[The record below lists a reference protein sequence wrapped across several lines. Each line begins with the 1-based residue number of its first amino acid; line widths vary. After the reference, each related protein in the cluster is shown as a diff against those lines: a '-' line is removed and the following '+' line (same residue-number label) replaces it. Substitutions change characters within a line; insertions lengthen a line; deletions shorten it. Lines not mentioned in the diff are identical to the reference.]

1 MKHLTISLV
10 ALLCFVTPVI
20 AQTESE
26 IKRKMEDAKIAIQ
39 QWDKE
44 HLLDSLDQ
52 EQLPR
57 IVTGGLM
64 MSANMSNFIIL
75 NAGRKASSY
84 MRIGGELGAFID
96 FTVTKHFAIQGRL
109 IFTAEQNRFAI
120 DDTRKLMWSFGMD
133 IPVFFLGR
141 FGNMEKGYLQFGG
154 GPYTHFTFA
163 SNVPD
168 KYSNDLAT
176 VVVEN
181 TDAVLHDNHSGLC
194 ATIGYEF
201 PIGIQINANYLVS
214 LSDILSYRKQT
225 VNTSPTGS
233 MYPQRLSLG
242 IAYRWK

>member
-1 MKHLTISLV
+1 MKHFAISLL
-10 ALLCFVTPVI
+10 ALLCLAAGVC
-20 AQTESE
+20 AQTDSDF
-26 IKRKMEDAKIAIQ
+26 KRKMEDAKIAIQ

-44 HLLDSLDQ
+44 QKLDSLDQ

-64 MSANMSNFIIL
+64 MNANISNFIIL
-75 NAGRKASSY
+75 NAGKKASSY
-84 MRIGGELGAFID
+84 MRIGGEVGGFID

-120 DDTRKLMWSFGMD
+120 DDTRKLMWTFGLD
-133 IPVFFLGR
+133 LPVFFLGR

-176 VVVEN
+176 VVIEN
-181 TDAVLHDNHSGLC
+181 KDAVLHDNYSGLGV
-194 ATIGYEF
+194 TIGYEF
-201 PIGIQINANYLVS
+201 PLGIQINANYLIS
-214 LSDILSYRKQT
+214 LSDILSYRKQA
-225 VNTSPTGS
+225 VNSTSPGS
-233 MYPQRLSLG
+233 MYPQRVSLG

>member
-64 MSANMSNFIIL
+64 MNANMSNFIIL

>member
-1 MKHLTISLV
+1 MKHLTISLF

-64 MSANMSNFIIL
+64 MNANMSNFIIL

-96 FTVTKHFAIQGRL
+96 FTVTKHFAIQGS
-109 IFTAEQNRFAI
+109 RFAI

>member
-1 MKHLTISLV
+1 
-10 ALLCFVTPVI
+10 
-20 AQTESE
+20 
-26 IKRKMEDAKIAIQ
+26 
-39 QWDKE
+39 
-44 HLLDSLDQ
+44 
-52 EQLPR
+52 
-57 IVTGGLM
+57 
-64 MSANMSNFIIL
+64 
-75 NAGRKASSY
+75 
-84 MRIGGELGAFID
+84 
-96 FTVTKHFAIQGRL
+96 
-109 IFTAEQNRFAI
+109 
-120 DDTRKLMWSFGMD
+120 
-133 IPVFFLGR
+133 
-141 FGNMEKGYLQFGG
+141 MEKGYLQFGG